1 MDEHNPTPG
10 VSAPVSATN
19 PGRAAASKS
28 PLWRRLLPVLA
39 APTVIAVSGVL
50 AYTQFWSIDDELNAS
65 SPVARTAPLA
75 SEELKSLF
83 AEDTPEPTAE
93 SVEPEDR
100 YADGEAAA
108 EPDPLANLFADA
120 GTEESAEDVSDEVMV
135 GDRYA
140 MPAQPATAED
150 DSFSQPET
158 DSPTPAEPEVTRGQ
172 DSEGFNPLRAA
183 ATATIDQEAVAAF
196 SEAKPI
202 PPLTEP
208 KPRTTPLATPQPAPL
223 TKALPAASEKPAAA
237 LPLGSAPPP
246 TGRYAPGPATLRP
259 EPSAASRLASVEPLS
274 SPTLPPTSAT
284 PQVIAGQSPASQT
297 ASAQPGLATGDG
309 VVVNP
314 FAGAAL
320 GSPAAARAAAAPV
333 NNYPAAGVPSPLAT
347 RSPKPLESALPRR
360 SPLTDE
366 QALGAESVATD
377 TPPSR
382 PLGTGQ
388 PGDVQL
394 EGAQSPSLGLQK
406 VAPAEMQVGEEC
418 AVALRVQNT
427 GGRSAQAVTIVDEV
441 PQGTRL
447 ISTTPRAMVHGSQV
461 TWNLGTLAVGEE
473 RTVQMRLM
481 PEQEGELG
489 SVATVSFAAQASAKS
504 RCTKPELALR
514 LTCPSTVHVGE
525 QHLIKIE
532 VSNPGSGDAKN
543 VILLE
548 TIPEGVTHEAGPS
561 LEFEVGTLAAGEARE
576 LELIVTGE
584 QAGRVLNQM
593 TAQADAGL
601 RIDAACEFEIVAP
614 ALEVAVEGPQ
624 RRFLERPASY
634 QVSIQNPGTAP
645 ARDVRLVTH
654 LPQGLEFVSANNMG
668 EYDSSTHTVHWSL
681 AELPASERGTVELVA
696 LPVEPGAHTLEV
708 HTQAALGLEDRA
720 EKRVTVEG
728 IAALSFEVTDVSSPI
743 ETGGETTYE
752 IRVSNQGTK
761 EAANVQVAAMLPA
774 GLRAVSASGETRQQI
789 TGQQVVFAPI
799 GRLAP
804 KGETQY
810 RVVAQGTR
818 PGDHRVRVQITSDE
832 VQQPIVKEVSTRVY
846 ADE

>member
-1 MDEHNPTPG
+1 MDEHNPT
-10 VSAPVSATN
+10 APALE
-19 PGRAAASKS
+19 PAAPSKS

-39 APTVIAVSGVL
+39 APAVIAASGVL
-50 AYTQFWSIDDELNAS
+50 AYTQFWSIDDELNTS
-65 SPVARTAPLA
+65 SPVARSAPLA

-83 AEDTPEPTAE
+83 AEEAATEPAAE
-93 SVEPEDR
+93 APAEAEDR
-100 YADGEAAA
+100 YAADDSATDA
-108 EPDPLANLFADA
+108 DPLADLFADA
-120 GTEESAEDVSDEVMV
+120 APEAAAADASAEVMV

-140 MPAQPATAED
+140 MPAQPVAAEEAD
-150 DSFSQPET
+150 YQQPET
-158 DSPTPAEPEVTRGQ
+158 DAPTPAEPEVTRGQ
-172 DSEGFNPLRAA
+172 DPEGFNPLRAA
-183 ATATIDQEAVAAF
+183 ATATIDQEAAAAF
-196 SEAKPI
+196 SDAKPI
-202 PPLTEP
+202 PPL
-208 KPRTTPLATPQPAPL
+208 KQPEAD
-223 TKALPAASEKPAAA
+223 TKPAAA
-237 LPLGSAPPP
+237 LPLGAAPAAKPS
-246 TGRYAPGPATLRP
+246 GRYAPSPASLRP
-259 EPSAASRLASVEPLS
+259 EPAAASPLAKVEPLTT
-274 SPTLPPTSAT
+274 PTHSLPVDGANTAT
-284 PQVIAGQSPASQT
+284 PLGAATQQPSPVPQALVQQPTTPPSRN
-297 ASAQPGLATGDG
+297 AQADG

-320 GSPAAARAAAAPV
+320 GSPAAAAAAAPT
-333 NNYPAAGVPSPLAT
+333 NSYPAAALPTPAASRTPAMVETPLA
-347 RSPKPLESALPRR
+347 SR

-382 PLGTGQ
+382 PLGTGR
-388 PGDVQL
+388 PGDAQL

-418 AVALRVQNT
+418 AIALRVQNT
-427 GGRSAQAVTIVDEV
+427 GGRSAQEVTIVDEV

-447 ISTTPRAMVHGSQV
+447 VSTTPRAMVHGSKV

-514 LTCPSTVHVGE
+514 LSCPSTVHVGE

-532 VSNPGSGDAKN
+532 ISNPGSGDAKN

-548 TIPEGVTHEAGPS
+548 TVPEGVTHEAGPS

-584 QAGRVLNQM
+584 QAGRIVNRM

-696 LPVEPGAHTLEV
+696 LPVEPGSHTLEV

-728 IAALSFEVTDVSSPI
+728 IAALSFEVTDLSSPI

-804 KGETQY
+804 KAETKY